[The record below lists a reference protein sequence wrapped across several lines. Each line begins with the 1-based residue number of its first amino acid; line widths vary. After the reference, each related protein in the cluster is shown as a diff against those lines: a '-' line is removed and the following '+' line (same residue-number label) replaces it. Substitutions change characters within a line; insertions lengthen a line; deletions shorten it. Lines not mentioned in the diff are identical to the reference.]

1 MKWISGRVI
10 LAAAKLALIYGVLLL
25 VGFALFF
32 TLFAWGQTFRVAD
45 LAGALLVLAI
55 PFGTAFLL
63 LAIAR
68 RAGFVA
74 LWTILLVFWGFV
86 VSLGG
91 MKMPHLIPLD
101 FAVWSMLALPLWIIG
116 HAGLRD
122 PSSRKLRIGPF
133 TFSPATM
140 VLSCWLL
147 LLASSRLFGLFQTS
161 IVIVSP
167 PRPPDLAL
175 WTLWAPAPLWI
186 SAFAVR
192 HVWRGT
198 AALPAGEAVS
208 AA

>member
-10 LAAAKLALIYGVLLL
+10 LAAAKLALIYGVMVL

-32 TLFAWGQTFRVAD
+32 TLSARGQRVTLAD

-55 PFGTAFLL
+55 PLGVAFLL

-74 LWTILLVFWGFV
+74 FWTILLVFWGFV
-86 VSLGG
+86 VSEGLR
-91 MKMPHLIPLD
+91 MPDVIPVD
-101 FAVWSMLALPLWIIG
+101 FMGWSMLALPLWIIG
-116 HAGLRD
+116 HAGVRD
-122 PSSRKLRIGPF
+122 PSSRRLRIGRLEL
-133 TFSPATM
+133 SPTTI

-147 LLASSRLFGLFQTS
+147 LLAGTRFPRIWTTD
-161 IVIVSP
+161 IVIVDA
-167 PRPPDLAL
+167 PRWPSLVV

-198 AALPAGEAVS
+198 AAIHAADSVS

>member
-1 MKWISGRVI
+1 
-10 LAAAKLALIYGVLLL
+10 
-25 VGFALFF
+25 
-32 TLFAWGQTFRVAD
+32 
-45 LAGALLVLAI
+45 
-55 PFGTAFLL
+55 
-63 LAIAR
+63 
-68 RAGFVA
+68 
-74 LWTILLVFWGFV
+74 
-86 VSLGG
+86 
-91 MKMPHLIPLD
+91 
-101 FAVWSMLALPLWIIG
+101 MLALPLWIIG

-122 PSSRKLRIGPF
+122 PSSRKLCIGPF
-133 TFSPATM
+133 TFSPATI